1 MMYTC
6 LDACMHGR
14 MNGWM
19 NNAYMV
25 GYIDYYGDA
34 WMDIVWVDDCMHAWM
49 MDVCMNACTD
59 ECRSSSC

>member
-6 LDACMHGR
+6 LDACRHGR

-34 WMDIVWVDDCMHAWM
+34 WMDIVWVDDCMHAC
-49 MDVCMNACTD
+49 MDDGCLHECMH
-59 ECRSSSC
+59 R